1 MHIYKVGELLQ
12 EVNVNLWTSFG
23 NIAVEG
29 EVTNCLRPASGHIYF
44 TIKDT
49 RGQLSIVLFAMYARN
64 LKFRLENGLNVVV
77 RGKLNLY
84 EQRGSFQ
91 LNAIAVEPAG
101 LGALQLAYEQMKKR
115 LQDEGLFDA
124 SRKKPIPPLPQK
136 IAIVTSSTG
145 AAIRDIL
152 HVLGRRFQGLEIQ
165 VYPVRVQGA
174 TAAREIAIALNNL
187 SRWQLHDV
195 VLICR
200 GGGSLEDLWPFNEE
214 IVARAVAN
222 CRIPTISGVGH
233 EIDFTICDFVAD
245 LRAPTPSAAAE
256 IVVRAKAE
264 ICSQIDHGV
273 RRIRD
278 VIQRRVEV
286 HRNKLRHFVSSD
298 GLGRVPRLIEVRRAR
313 LEMRRSNLYRLLE
326 RQARVLRQRLDTAS
340 RPLAQFP
347 SRLALEGR
355 RAQLQ
360 RLAERSE
367 SAIRSSVA
375 RQRQRL
381 RSTTGTLDAVSPL
394 SVLARGYAIAFAQR
408 GRRKQPILDSMT
420 VGVGE
425 PIEVQLK
432 RGRLLCT
439 VDGQTMGLESVW
451 PDVEKNDE

>member
-12 EVNVNLWTSFG
+12 EVNVSLWTSFG

-29 EVTNCLRPASGHIYF
+29 EVTNCLRPASGHVYF

-136 IAIVTSSTG
+136 IAIVTSPTG

-174 TAAREIAIALNNL
+174 TAAREIALALNNL
-187 SRWQLHDV
+187 SRWQMHDV

-278 VIQRRVEV
+278 VIQRKVEA
-286 HRNKLRHFVSSD
+286 HRHKLRHFASSD
-298 GLGRVPRLIEVRRAR
+298 GLGRVPRLIEGRRAR

-347 SRLALEGR
+347 SRLALENR

-367 SAIRSSVA
+367 SAIRSSLA
-375 RQRQRL
+375 RHQQRL

-394 SVLARGYAIAFAQR
+394 SVLARGYAIAFAHR

-451 PDVEKNDE
+451 PEVEKK